1 MANTLGNYNETFF
14 AQEALIQ
21 LEKVLGMAGRVYR
34 DYNANPQVKG
44 DTIQIRRPSSF
55 TAADAPATASALAT
69 DSVSITLDKWKE
81 VKFALTDKDLAL
93 TSDRIVSDHI
103 RPAAVALADQIDQ
116 DMAALYK
123 QVPWHQTLTA
133 TPVLADIAKI
143 KKLMFDNKVPRS
155 DGKLHFMIGGAEE
168 QAFLTAL
175 GASGM
180 MPGQQDSALR
190 DGSMGR
196 LFGYDTWAN
205 QNAPSHTS
213 GVAADAAGTVDG
225 VNAVGATT
233 IVISAVTA
241 GITVKT
247 GDIVTITGDSQQYNV
262 AADATDADG
271 TAFSFT
277 ITPGLKKATAG
288 AEVVTV
294 FLGGASKTQNLAFHT
309 NAFALA
315 TAPLSDIGNQL
326 GAKIATIS
334 DPLTGISLRSRLF
347 YIGDTSTVNVA
358 LDVLYG
364 VKCLDPNL
372 AVRADAA

>member
-1 MANTLGNYNETFF
+1 
-14 AQEALIQ
+14 
-21 LEKVLGMAGRVYR
+21 
-34 DYNANPQVKG
+34 
-44 DTIQIRRPSSF
+44 
-55 TAADAPATASALAT
+55 
-69 DSVSITLDKWKE
+69 
-81 VKFALTDKDLAL
+81 
-93 TSDRIVSDHI
+93 
-103 RPAAVALADQIDQ
+103 
-116 DMAALYK
+116 MAALYK

-364 VKCLDPNL
+364 VKVLDPNL